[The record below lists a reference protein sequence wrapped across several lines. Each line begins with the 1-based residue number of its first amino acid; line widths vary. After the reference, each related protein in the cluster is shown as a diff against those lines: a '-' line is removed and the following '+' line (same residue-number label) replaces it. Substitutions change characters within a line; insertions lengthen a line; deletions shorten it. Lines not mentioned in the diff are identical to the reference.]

1 MMKETYESPEMEV
14 IMIDPENVIT
24 ASCDNETPGVPIITP
39 NTLFSDIWNEEVEED
54 EKDIKDK

>member
-24 ASCDNETPGVPIITP
+24 ASCENDTPAVPLRTTD
-39 NTLFSDIWNEEVEED
+39 TLFSDIWNEEVEED